1 MRIEATREREKK
13 NTQILFYE
21 ALVRH
26 SMKKKEVTIE
36 RRERANDERT
46 KNKS

>member
-1 MRIEATREREKK
+1 MRIEATRERKK

-21 ALVRH
+21 AFVRH
-26 SMKKKEVTIE
+26 SMKKNVTIE